1 MSSPDILTVIN
12 AFFTLLSRNVGVFLA
27 IPFIRENITAENA
40 EFLRIAAGAFVGSS
54 SAGIIFLYIQEKFY
68 LFPLKFRRD
77 HTIVTGLNYRSFSI
91 IRDLVRRKQ
100 QIVVIEK
107 DGHNTFIES
116 CKLMGVIVIVGEPTD
131 PHLLKSA
138 GAARAR
144 YILSLTDSD
153 ETNAEVA
160 LQIMHLVPLRT
171 TRKTTAIIQILD
183 PRLYLLIRNQEFVI
197 YKSSGFS
204 IEYYNQYE
212 AGSKILIE
220 QYPPLCQDE
229 NRTIPFPVIVIGAGK
244 LGENIITRIARGWFE
259 KKISPEN
266 RPNIYLVDA
275 NAEKIL
281 ENLDRKYPRMQKACN
296 LIPVSLDVR
305 SAAFQN
311 VIFLENPGL
320 KEGFTAYICF
330 QDDTLGLATA
340 LTLHQYA
347 ERRRIKIIVRIE
359 HNPHVA
365 QLISDKWY
373 TLEGIK
379 EIIPVDMYSL
389 TADSSL
395 IQAGELEYIAKAIHE
410 NYCKTEFEKGQTL
423 ATNRLLVSWD
433 RLGSLTVKNDGIY
446 GKKYQDSNRN
456 QARLIRNKLNSIG
469 YDIGPISDWEAPQ
482 TFIFTSEEVET
493 LAEMEHER
501 WMQEKITNGWS
512 YGSERNDEKRI
523 HPSIVPYE
531 QLSESEKEKDRDT
544 VRNIPRILSLIDFQ
558 IYRTSVR

>member
-1 MSSPDILTVIN
+1 MP
-12 AFFTLLSRNVGVFLA
+12 
-27 IPFIRENITAENA
+27 E
-40 EFLRIAAGAFVGSS
+40 
-54 SAGIIFLYIQEKFY
+54 
-68 LFPLKFRRD
+68 
-77 HTIVTGLNYRSFSI
+77 
-91 IRDLVRRKQ
+91 
-100 QIVVIEK
+100 
-107 DGHNTFIES
+107 
-116 CKLMGVIVIVGEPTD
+116 
-131 PHLLKSA
+131 
-138 GAARAR
+138 
-144 YILSLTDSD
+144 
-153 ETNAEVA
+153 
-160 LQIMHLVPLRT
+160 
-171 TRKTTAIIQILD
+171 
-183 PRLYLLIRNQEFVI
+183 
-197 YKSSGFS
+197 
-204 IEYYNQYE
+204 
-212 AGSKILIE
+212 
-220 QYPPLCQDE
+220 
-229 NRTIPFPVIVIGAGK
+229 K

-330 QDDTLGLATA
+330 HDDTLGLYTA

-373 TLEGIK
+373 TLDDIK

-395 IQAGELEYIAKAIHE
+395 IEAGELEYIAKAIHE

-433 RLGSLTVKNDGIY
+433 GLVSLTIKKDGIN

-482 TFIFTSEEVET
+482 TFIFTSGEVEI

-501 WMQEKITNGWS
+501 WMQEKITDGWS
-512 YGSERNDEKRI
+512 YGSERNDERRI
-523 HPSIVPYE
+523 HPSMVPYE

-558 IYRTSVR
+558 IYRISAR

>member
-1 MSSPDILTVIN
+1 
-12 AFFTLLSRNVGVFLA
+12 
-27 IPFIRENITAENA
+27 
-40 EFLRIAAGAFVGSS
+40 
-54 SAGIIFLYIQEKFY
+54 
-68 LFPLKFRRD
+68 
-77 HTIVTGLNYRSFSI
+77 
-91 IRDLVRRKQ
+91 
-100 QIVVIEK
+100 
-107 DGHNTFIES
+107 
-116 CKLMGVIVIVGEPTD
+116 
-131 PHLLKSA
+131 
-138 GAARAR
+138 
-144 YILSLTDSD
+144 
-153 ETNAEVA
+153 
-160 LQIMHLVPLRT
+160 MHLVPLKA

-183 PRLYLLIRNQEFVI
+183 PRLFLLIRNQEFAI

-244 LGENIITRIARGWFE
+244 LGENIITRIAREWFE
-259 KKISPEN
+259 KKVSPEN
-266 RPNIYLVDA
+266 RPNLYLVDA

-311 VIFLENPGL
+311 VIFLENPSL

-330 QDDTLGLATA
+330 HDDTLGLSTA

-373 TLEGIK
+373 TLEDIK

-410 NYCKTEFEKGQTL
+410 NYCKKEFEKGQTL

-433 RLGSLTVKNDGIY
+433 GLGSLTVKKDGIN

-482 TFIFTSEEVET
+482 TFIFTKEEGEI

-501 WMQEKITNGWS
+501 WMQEKITDGWS

-523 HPSIVPYE
+523 HPSMVPYE
-531 QLSESEKEKDRDT
+531 QLSDSEKEKDRDT

-558 IYRTSVR
+558 IYRRSAR